1 MIHEAQARLGVEAKP
16 SAPSQATWTPEMSAL
31 ASLNDGIQNL
41 TRVTVMANSGKG
53 KAAPSFQPYPRP
65 ESALDRALIRKRW
78 ENHEKLADRML
89 GRDLAPEERK
99 RRLAAQ
105 EAEERAAGP
114 ATPAVRR

>member
-1 MIHEAQARLGVEAKP
+1 MIHEAQARLGVEAAP
-16 SAPSQATWTPEMSAL
+16 SKPSQATWTPEMSAL
-31 ASLNDGIQNL
+31 ASLNDAVQNL

-53 KAAPSFQPYPRP
+53 KAAPAFQPYPRP

-78 ENHEKLADRML
+78 EKHEALADRML
-89 GRDLAPEERK
+89 GRDLAPEERE

-114 ATPAVRR
+114 ATPAMRR